1 MKKLIVSS
9 VALPAILL
17 AFGIMCNKP
26 SIADETSNTDSEK
39 ELSDVAEPT
48 PIKRTK
54 KTPTNL
60 IESIK
65 NRSSISNKA
74 NAETDV
80 NKIQSNNTPTK
91 KTLPFATKKKMA
103 PKTVEGFGKP
113 KKEKPIVSSVK
124 IVSFDKDNLEIN
136 NINRMYK
143 RPARSIFGDPKDP
156 NFDPASIPSTPI
168 SNGVPGNPLLYPTRI
183 PVAFPKSLMFSKSD
197 FDKISIAID
206 EGPFSRDPAK
216 ARQERERSIFGN
228 GNLYVSAIVY
238 EGNNNWSAWINNL
251 KVMPNFDD
259 PVVKVISITQDN
271 IELFIKGGTVAND
284 RRVRLK
290 SNQTYV
296 PTKGKIYEG
305 IIQ

>member
-1 MKKLIVSS
+1 MKKLIISS
-9 VALPAILL
+9 VVLPAILL
-17 AFGIMCNKP
+17 AFNITCNTP
-26 SIADETSNTDSEK
+26 SIADDAVSIGNKKAKKTVT
-39 ELSDVAEPT
+39 EPT
-48 PIKRTK
+48 PLTQKR
-54 KTPTNL
+54 KTPKNL
-60 IESIK
+60 IDSIK
-65 NRSSISNKA
+65 NRSAATKTIKNTKEKHRSKNKSA
-74 NAETDV
+74 A
-80 NKIQSNNTPTK
+80 
-91 KTLPFATKKKMA
+91 KTLPFKTKKKMA

-124 IVSFDKDNLEIN
+124 IVSFDKENLEIN

-156 NFDPASIPSTPI
+156 NFDPASIISTPI
-168 SNGVPGNPLLYPTRI
+168 SNGIPGNPLLYPTRI
-183 PVAFPKSLMFSKSD
+183 PIAFPKSLMFTKSD
-197 FDKISIAID
+197 FEKISIAID

-216 ARQERERSIFGN
+216 ANYEREQSIFGN
-228 GNLYVSAIVY
+228 GNIYVSAIVY

-251 KVMPNFDD
+251 KIMPGFDD
-259 PVVKVISITQDN
+259 PVIKVISITQDN

-305 IIQ
+305 ILQ